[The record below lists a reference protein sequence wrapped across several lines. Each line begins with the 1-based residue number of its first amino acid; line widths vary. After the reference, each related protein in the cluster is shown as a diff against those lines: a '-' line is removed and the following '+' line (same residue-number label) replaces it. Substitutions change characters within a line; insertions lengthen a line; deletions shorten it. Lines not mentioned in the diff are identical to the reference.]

1 MMKTTTLLLSLFLG
15 LATTLQHAAA
25 DDEGTSLFNGKD
37 LTGWKV
43 HGTEKW
49 YIENG
54 ELVCESGPDAAY
66 GYLATEKQY
75 KNFELT
81 VDFKQSADGNSGI
94 FFRSS
99 LDGTN
104 ITGWQVEVAPPNKF
118 SGGVYETGGRGW
130 LIKPD
135 PEAEKW
141 QHVFHS
147 FIMIIKMV

>member
-54 ELVCESGPDAAY
+54 ELVAKAAPTPPMVI
-66 GYLATEKQY
+66 LRPK
-75 KNFELT
+75 
-81 VDFKQSADGNSGI
+81 
-94 FFRSS
+94 SS
-99 LDGTN
+99 IRISN
-104 ITGWQVEVAPPNKF
+104 
-118 SGGVYETGGRGW
+118 
-130 LIKPD
+130 
-135 PEAEKW
+135 
-141 QHVFHS
+141 
-147 FIMIIKMV
+147 